1 MQNKCFFWCFYTK
14 YIVGQPHREGKSRE
28 IWSLTFAR
36 KWSKWNI
43 DVTQKLRVLFLKFR
57 IKVIYIYSSGE
68 SEHIYKCDCILMKYT
83 RFLIHGLFWLLFL
96 HGYPYF
102 IHFYSSGFIIS
113 LNSGYTCIL
122 EVNNTT
128 PYPYGG
134 WFSFPGL
141 SSADLPWRLPVQCSE
156 CFHKTVRNLGQE
168 DWCVFPLLLN
178 FCQNVH
184 HSPPICPFLFYPFYW
199 LFP

>member
-1 MQNKCFFWCFYTK
+1 M
-14 YIVGQPHREGKSRE
+14 
-28 IWSLTFAR
+28 SLYLDEVR
-36 KWSKWNI
+36 
-43 DVTQKLRVLFLKFR
+43 DV
-57 IKVIYIYSSGE
+57 
-68 SEHIYKCDCILMKYT
+68 
-83 RFLIHGLFWLLFL
+83 FLIHGLFWFLFL
-96 HGYPYF
+96 NGYPYF
-102 IHFYSSGFIIS
+102 IQFYSSGFLIS

-199 LFP
+199 LFPWYFVLQVTTLFCIEKQYSNCSCLALVNRWWFGCLVGGAM